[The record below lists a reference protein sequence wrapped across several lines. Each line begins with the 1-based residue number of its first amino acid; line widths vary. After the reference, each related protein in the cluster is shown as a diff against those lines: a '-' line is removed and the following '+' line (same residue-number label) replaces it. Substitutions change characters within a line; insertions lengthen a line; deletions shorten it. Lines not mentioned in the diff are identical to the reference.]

1 MIMTYKKHGLN
12 NIARSTL
19 ERIIDEYVIGFKAKR
34 NRKLLKLKWIDGLTF
49 EELAEVMEMSES
61 QVKKITYDY
70 EDILCE
76 HLRVGK

>member
-1 MIMTYKKHGLN
+1 MTYKKHVLKDVS
-12 NIARSTL
+12 RSTL
-19 ERIIDEYVIGFKAKR
+19 EHIIDEYVVGFKAKR

-70 EDILCE
+70 EDVLCK